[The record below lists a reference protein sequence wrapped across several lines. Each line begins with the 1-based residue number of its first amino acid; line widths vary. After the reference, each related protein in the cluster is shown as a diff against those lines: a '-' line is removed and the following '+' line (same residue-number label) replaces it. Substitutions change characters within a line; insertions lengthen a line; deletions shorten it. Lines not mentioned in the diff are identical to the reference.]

1 MAMASNSEKNT
12 EAVGRKWWR
21 PHLAEEKDYEA
32 LREIFKHH
40 IESFDHMTEYGLET
54 MLLSIKPCR
63 QAKLTY
69 AGKFMVDVHFQY
81 DDGVT
86 VREKINLG
94 QFPIMLKS
102 KLCHLK
108 AANDPKKLVLHK
120 EEPSEMGG
128 YFILNGLERVI
139 RLLILPKRNYP
150 TSMVRNSFRERREG
164 YTDKAVVIRC
174 VREDQ
179 SAVSVKLYYLINGSA
194 RLGFWIQGREYLLP
208 VGVVLKA
215 LTETTDREIYVSLTC
230 CYNEKYDR
238 VKGSVGTQLV
248 GERAKVILVEL
259 QNLSLYTRDQC
270 LQHIGEHFQPLMMGL
285 EKESYSVV
293 AEAVLRDYIFVHLDD
308 NIDKF
313 NLLIFMLQ
321 KLFSLVDQ
329 TSVPDNPDSLQNQ
342 EVLLPGHL
350 ITIYLKEKLQDWL
363 LKVKRGLQDEVDNKT
378 KKFDLSS
385 LTDVKKFIEKNSPKQ
400 FGAAIENMLKTGRL
414 VTQSGLDLQQRAG
427 MTVQAER
434 LNFLRFIAHFR
445 AVHRGASFAGLR
457 TTSVRKLLPESWGFL
472 CPVHTPDGEPCG
484 LLNHMTTS
492 CRITSYYD
500 TEGKVKDFLE
510 VRKSILKVLVGIGM
524 TPSLP
529 KLVQAG
535 PPEVLPVLLDGRVV
549 GSIPSNIVEK
559 AVSHLR
565 RLKVSAISAIPED
578 LEVGYIPLSMGGA
591 YPGLYMFTSASR
603 FVRPVR
609 NITLPAEES
618 NNIEFIGPFEQVYM
632 EISCPDGGDGG
643 RKDVF
648 PATHEEI
655 HPTGILSVVGNLT
668 PWSDHNQSP
677 RNMYQCQMAKQTMG
691 FSCQSINLRADQKL
705 YHLQTPQTPIV
716 RTKTYEKYNIDDCP
730 LGTNAIVA
738 VLAYSGY
745 DMEDAMVLNKSSVD
759 RGMCRGYI
767 YQRIKPN
774 EPYCSIYDA
783 VTSNVRT
790 TKLKGSEPVY
800 VDYVAVD
807 VKNKKNI
814 QKANIRLRHP
824 RNPIIGDKFSSR
836 HGQKGVCSQLWPD
849 IDMPF
854 SGVTGMRPDLII
866 NPHAFPSRMTI
877 AMLLESIAAKGGA
890 LHGNFVDATPFSSS
904 MKKNSAGSESESNSL
919 VDELGSMLTARGFN
933 YHGVEVLY
941 SGVYGTELTCEI
953 FIGPVYYQRL
963 RHMVSDKYQVR
974 STGTVDQVTRQPIKG
989 RKRGGGIR
997 FGEMERD
1004 SLLAHGAAYLLH
1016 DRLHTS
1022 SDHHIADVCSLC
1034 GSILTTSL
1042 IQSHKKAVRDMIG
1055 RDLPPGRTPK
1065 KVMCVACQT
1074 SKGME
1079 TVAMPYVFRYLAAE
1093 LAAMNIKMTLQLT
1106 ELCHPDD
1113 KAALLAFKQSFSNP
1127 NPLPSW
1133 DPAFDCCDWYGV
1145 KCNETTNYVIG
1156 LDISSDYL
1164 NGTIPSSLA
1173 NLKHLQNLRLHK
1185 IPNLIGEIPI
1195 EIAKMSHLT
1204 FLEISWTNISGP
1216 VPDFLVHLKNL
1227 VFLELSFNRLS
1238 GSIPPSLATL
1248 PFLRAIDLSRNQL
1261 TGPIPGLFAP
1271 KTALVPALVLSHN
1284 KLSGELPASF
1294 QNVSFSAIEI
1304 SRNNLSGDASVFFGK
1319 GKSAS
1324 TIDISRNNF
1333 EFDFSK
1339 VRFMESLDVLD
1350 ISHNK
1355 IYGTIPSQITDA
1367 VYLQRLNVTYN
1378 RLCGKIPTGW
1388 KLRYNK
1394 DGWDNSSFF
1403 HNRCLCGI
1411 PLDPCK

>member
-1 MAMASNSEKNT
+1 MASNSNKNDEVKEEKI
-12 EAVGRKWWR
+12 GRKMWR

-32 LREIFKHH
+32 LRELFKHH
-40 IESFDHMTEYGLET
+40 IDSFDHMVEYGLET
-54 MLLSIKPCR
+54 MLLNIKPVEVFDSFSNLKLRVWFENPEIYPPQKERSSRTMADALYPFECR

-69 AGKFMVDVHFQY
+69 AGKFMVDIKFQY
-81 DDGVT
+81 DDGVI

-108 AANDPKKLVLHK
+108 AANDPKKLVLYK

-139 RLLILPKRNYP
+139 RLLILPKRNFP
-150 TSMVRNSFRERREG
+150 MSMVRSSFRERREG

-179 SAVSVKLYYLINGSA
+179 SAVTVKLYYLSNGSA

-208 VGVVLKA
+208 VGIILKA
-215 LTETTDREIYVSLTC
+215 LTETTDHEIYVSLTC

-248 GERAKVILVEL
+248 GERAKIILDEL
-259 QNLSLYTRDQC
+259 QNLSLYTRAQC
-270 LQHIGEHFQPLMMGL
+270 LQHIGEHFQPLMVGL

-293 AEAVLRDYIFVHLDD
+293 ADAVLRDYIFVHLDD

-363 LKVKRGLQDEVDNKT
+363 LKAKRALQDEVDNRT
-378 KKFDLSS
+378 KKFELSS
-385 LTDVKKFIEKNSPKQ
+385 LADVKKVIEKTSPRQ
-400 FGAAIENMLKTGRL
+400 IGAAIENLLKTGRL
-414 VTQSGLDLQQRAG
+414 VTQSGIDLQQRAG

-434 LNFLRFIAHFR
+434 LNFLRFLSHFR

-484 LLNHMTTS
+484 LLNHMTSS

-500 TEGKVKDFLE
+500 SEGKVKDFLE
-510 VRKSILKVLVGIGM
+510 VRKSILKVLVSIGM

-549 GSIPSNIVEK
+549 GSIASDITEK

-565 RLKVSAISAIPED
+565 RLKVSATSAIPED

-591 YPGLYMFTSASR
+591 YPGLYLFTSASR
-603 FVRPVR
+603 FVRPVL
-609 NITLPAEES
+609 NILIPPEES
-618 NNIEFIGPFEQVYM
+618 NNIELIGPFEQVYM

-648 PATHEEI
+648 PATHGEI
-655 HPTGILSVVGNLT
+655 HPTGILSVVANLT

-677 RNMYQCQMAKQTMG
+677 RNMYQCQMGKQTMG
-691 FSCQSINLRADQKL
+691 FSCQALICRADQKL

-716 RTKTYEKYNIDDCP
+716 RTKAYEKYNIDDYP

-767 YQRIKPN
+767 YQTETIDLTEQNIKSDRAQRSFGRSNLDKSSHHLIDSDGLPYVGQRISPN
-774 EPYCSIYDA
+774 DPYCSIYNEITSK
-783 VTSNVRT
+783 VTT
-790 TKLKGSEPVY
+790 TKLKGSEHVY

-807 VKNKKNI
+807 VKNKKHI
-814 QKANIRLRHP
+814 QKANIRFRHP
-824 RNPIIGDKFSSR
+824 RNPVIGDKFSSR

-849 IDMPF
+849 TDMPF

-890 LHGNFVDATPFSSS
+890 LHGNFIDATPFSSS
-904 MKKNSAGSESESNSL
+904 MKKKSVGSESDSNSL
-919 VDELGSMLTARGFN
+919 VDELGSMLIARGFN

-963 RHMVSDKYQVR
+963 RHMVSDKFQVR

-1042 IQSHKKAVRDMIG
+1042 IQSHKRAVQDMIG
-1055 RDLPPGRTPK
+1055 RDLPPGRAPK
-1065 KVMCVACQT
+1065 KVTCVACQT

-1079 TVAMPYVFRYLAAE
+1079 TVAMPYVFRYLASE
-1093 LAAMNIKMTLQLT
+1093 LAAMNIKMTLQL
-1106 ELCHPDD
+1106 
-1113 KAALLAFKQSFSNP
+1113 SNG
-1127 NPLPSW
+1127 
-1133 DPAFDCCDWYGV
+1133 AG
-1145 KCNETTNYVIG
+1145 
-1156 LDISSDYL
+1156 
-1164 NGTIPSSLA
+1164 A
-1173 NLKHLQNLRLHK
+1173 
-1185 IPNLIGEIPI
+1185 
-1195 EIAKMSHLT
+1195 
-1204 FLEISWTNISGP
+1204 
-1216 VPDFLVHLKNL
+1216 
-1227 VFLELSFNRLS
+1227 
-1238 GSIPPSLATL
+1238 
-1248 PFLRAIDLSRNQL
+1248 
-1261 TGPIPGLFAP
+1261 
-1271 KTALVPALVLSHN
+1271 
-1284 KLSGELPASF
+1284 
-1294 QNVSFSAIEI
+1294 
-1304 SRNNLSGDASVFFGK
+1304 
-1319 GKSAS
+1319 
-1324 TIDISRNNF
+1324 
-1333 EFDFSK
+1333 
-1339 VRFMESLDVLD
+1339 
-1350 ISHNK
+1350 
-1355 IYGTIPSQITDA
+1355 
-1367 VYLQRLNVTYN
+1367 
-1378 RLCGKIPTGW
+1378 
-1388 KLRYNK
+1388 
-1394 DGWDNSSFF
+1394 
-1403 HNRCLCGI
+1403 
-1411 PLDPCK
+1411 